1 MGDSEAQL
9 RRAQAFS
16 GAAWGPRDG
25 PEMAWAGQEGK
36 QRRPGAYFPVPEA
49 RRLAEVG
56 EEVPS

>member
-1 MGDSEAQL
+1 MGGSQAQL
-9 RRAQAFS
+9 RRAQAFL
-16 GAAWGPRDG
+16 GAAWGPRDRPG
-25 PEMAWAGQEGK
+25 MAWAGQEGK